1 MPTTMTTRDA
11 FEREFLEVRAKLLQ
25 IAASF
30 DRFDR
35 GGESLADDPRMEL
48 IRKGLAV
55 LQSDHEDRA
64 EELQLIFSRAYSNA
78 WPSELGVQTQ

>member
-1 MPTTMTTRDA
+1 MPTPMTASDT

-35 GGESLADDPRMEL
+35 GDGSIADDPRMEL
-48 IRKGLAV
+48 IHKALAV
-55 LQSDHEDRA
+55 LQSDRADRA
-64 EELQLIFSRAYSNA
+64 EEIQLIFSRAYNNT
-78 WPSELGVQTQ
+78 WPSELGVETP

>member
-1 MPTTMTTRDA
+1 MPTPMTASDA

-35 GGESLADDPRMEL
+35 GEGSIGDDPRMGL
-48 IRKGLAV
+48 IRKALAV
-55 LQSDHEDRA
+55 LQSDQEDRA
-64 EELQLIFSRAYSNA
+64 EEIQLIFSRAYTDA
-78 WPSELGVQTQ
+78 WPSELGVQTP